1 MLFILTR
8 SCKKRC
14 FYACSEYRLFSQ
26 RTYSDMQDVCHFN
39 MYVVKTVYSSDDICG
54 LAEACGAM
62 TIQESSMFTF
72 DPSKVQVIIV
82 ENNAAA
88 NMAELQSKTPRH

>member
-1 MLFILTR
+1 M
-8 SCKKRC
+8 
-14 FYACSEYRLFSQ
+14 YA
-26 RTYSDMQDVCHFN
+26 
-39 MYVVKTVYSSDDICG
+39 VKTVYSTEDICG

-82 ENNAAA
+82 ENNAAS
-88 NMAELQSKTPRH
+88 NMAELQSKALRHQYL